1 MSDRYEAINGGEFGV
16 TEVPVLSE
24 SFTIGSN
31 DIIRAVSILGFFFAS
46 QKVLGYSH
54 VGDIVMLVNYS

>member
-31 DIIRAVSILGFFFAS
+31 DIIRAVSILRNFFAS
-46 QKVLGYSH
+46 QKVLTYIILKSDK
-54 VGDIVMLVNYS
+54 VYM